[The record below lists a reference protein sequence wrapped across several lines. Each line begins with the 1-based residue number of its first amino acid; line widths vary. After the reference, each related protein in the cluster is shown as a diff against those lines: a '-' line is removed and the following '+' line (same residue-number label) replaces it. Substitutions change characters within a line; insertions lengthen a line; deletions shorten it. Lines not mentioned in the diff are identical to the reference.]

1 MSIHVPRKSHPSRAT
16 ESHRR
21 PGVGVFLLCLAC
33 LFGTGNFSL
42 ALAAQDAGPEE
53 LIQSAVAAR
62 SRGNIQ
68 LSLDLLSKAW
78 ETADSERLRT
88 RIAAELGA
96 SLLQARRLD
105 DAEKLL
111 QQAYAGSA
119 GAGRA
124 KVAVDL
130 GNLAFS
136 RGNGDL
142 ARRYFEEAEAL
153 AGKDLRARLPASLN
167 RARLLP
173 APERFAALAALFGEI
188 AGIGEPAPRA
198 RLYLNLGFQ
207 ARQLAPQGLE
217 LAYRSFAEVQKLL
230 PQVDQRLALETLDAL
245 AQLYEDQGRWQEAL
259 RLTQSALA
267 RAGAAGASGDEDILL
282 RLEWRKGRFAQRD
295 GRRRDALV
303 AYQNAAHHLEAIR
316 QDLPIEYED
325 GRSSYRDT
333 LQPVLNGLVD
343 LLLADLND
351 LPERERA
358 ASLRSAINALELTRQ
373 SEMQD
378 FLGDRC
384 AVDGVRSDTPGTIPA
399 RTAIIYPVLLPDR
412 LELLLEADGVIVR
425 RTAGVGGAQV
435 AQRAK
440 AFARALARL
449 GSNSYLPAARE
460 IYDWVLR
467 PFEDEFS
474 RRDIRNIVVVSDGPL
489 RLIPFGALHD
499 GKRFAIERFAFSTV
513 TGMSMTSTQA
523 PVRKQST
530 TLLAGMAE
538 PGPVVDKL
546 AAADT
551 KAMLAAAGDAGQAP
565 AQRGA
570 PLIRSA
576 RVRALQS
583 PDSSTNPAQRA
594 AWLRESLSL
603 PGVKQEI
610 QELEAVMPNTS
621 LVDQNFT
628 LERFTKEISSGDYRI
643 VHIAS
648 HGVFGGSASSSYIM
662 TYDQV
667 LTMDRLESLLKG
679 KQAGTAPI
687 ELLTLSACET
697 AEGNERA
704 PLGISGAAIKAKA
717 QSVIGTLWPVGDEA
731 ARKLMGKFYEGL
743 VKENYSKAEAL
754 QRAQKEMLAKDAL
767 SHPFYWA
774 PFALIG
780 NWM

>member
-1 MSIHVPRKSHPSRAT
+1 M
-16 ESHRR
+16 
-21 PGVGVFLLCLAC
+21 LCVAC
-33 LFGTGNFSL
+33 LLGSVTFPL
-42 ALAAQDAGPEE
+42 ARAAQDPGSEE
-53 LIQSAVAAR
+53 LVQSAVAAR

-68 LSLDLLSKAW
+68 LSIDLLSRAW
-78 ETADSERLRT
+78 DAADSERVRT

-105 DAEKLL
+105 DAEKFLK
-111 QQAYAGSA
+111 QAYAGSA
-119 GAGRA
+119 GVGKA

-136 RGNGDL
+136 RSNSEL
-142 ARRYFEEAEAL
+142 ARRYFEEAETL

-173 APERFAALAALFGEI
+173 EPERLAALAALFGDI

-207 ARQLAPQGLE
+207 ARQLSPRGLE
-217 LAYRSFAEVQKLL
+217 LAYRGFAEARKLVA
-230 PQVDQRLALETLDAL
+230 QVDKRLALETYDAL
-245 AQLYEDQGRWQEAL
+245 AQLYEDQNRSQEAL
-259 RLTQSALA
+259 RLTQSALEH
-267 RAGAAGASGDEDILL
+267 AGAAGAISDEDILL
-282 RLEWRKGRFAQRD
+282 RLEWRKGRIAQRE
-295 GRRRDALV
+295 GRRNDALA
-303 AYQNAAHHLEAIR
+303 AYQNATRHLEAIR

-325 GRSSYRDT
+325 GRSSYRET

-343 LLLADLND
+343 LLLAGLND
-351 LPERERA
+351 LPEQERPS
-358 ASLRSAINALELTRQ
+358 SLRSAINALELTRQ

-384 AVDGVRSDTPGTIPA
+384 AVDGVRTDTPGTVPA

-412 LELLLEADGVIVR
+412 LELLLEAEGVIVR
-425 RTAGVGGAQV
+425 RTVGVGGAQV

-440 AFARALARL
+440 AFARALARF
-449 GSNSYLPAARE
+449 GSDSYLPAARE
-460 IYDWVLR
+460 LYDWLLR
-467 PFEDEFS
+467 PFEGEFTQ
-474 RRDIRNIVVVSDGPL
+474 RDIQNIVVVSDGPL
-489 RLIPFGALHD
+489 RLIPLGALHD
-499 GKRFAIERFAFSTV
+499 GKNFAIERFAFATV
-513 TGMSMTSTQA
+513 TGMSMTSMQA
-523 PVRKQST
+523 PVKNQAG

-538 PGPVVDKL
+538 PGPVVDIL
-546 AAADT
+546 AAADAKT
-551 KAMLAAAGDAGQAP
+551 MLAAAGDASPAP
-565 AQRGA
+565 VQRGG

-576 RVRALQS
+576 RMRALQS

-594 AWLRESLSL
+594 AWLKESLSL

-610 QELEAVMPNTS
+610 QELGAVMRNTS
-621 LVDQNFT
+621 IVDQNFT
-628 LERFTKEISSGDYRI
+628 LGQFTKEITSGDYRI

-679 KQAGTAPI
+679 KQAGSAQI

-731 ARKLMGKFYEGL
+731 ARKVMGKFYEGL

-754 QRAQKEMLAKDAL
+754 QRAQKEVLADKAL
-767 SHPFYWA
+767 AHPFYWA

-780 NWM
+780 NWL